1 METKPFFL
9 KLLLLTACTS
19 AVLVALHLLVPAAQA
34 HAGFAVAAVALFVLI
49 CVGLFYL
56 GRNAAQSKNKL
67 AFNNVI
73 SLSVFG
79 KMLASIGALFIYQ
92 KTAQPANEWFV
103 AIFLLTYVVYTVF
116 EVWFMTKLAK
126 A

>member
-1 METKPFFL
+1 TFYTN
-9 KLLLLTACTS
+9 LLAITAGAGALLA
-19 AVLVALHLLVPAAQA
+19 ALHFLIPAAQT
-34 HAGFAVAAVALFVLI
+34 HWKFAVASVLLFVTI
-49 CVGLFYL
+49 CVGLFYM
-56 GRNAAQSKNKL
+56 GRNTARSKNKL

-79 KMLASIGALFIYQ
+79 KMVISVAALFIYQ
-92 KTAQPANEWFV
+92 KAAHPANEWFV

-116 EVWFMTKLAK
+116 EVWFMTRLAK

>member
-1 METKPFFL
+1 METKPFL
-9 KLLLLTACTS
+9 IRLSLLTAGTA
-19 AVLVALHLLVPAAQA
+19 AVLSILLLLVPAAQL
-34 HAGFAVAAVALFVLI
+34 HWKFAIAAVALFVLI
-49 CVGLFYL
+49 CIGLFYM
-56 GRNAAQSKNKL
+56 GRDAAQSRNKL

-79 KMLASIGALFIYQ
+79 KMLASVAALFIYQ
-92 KTAQPANEWFV
+92 KMAAPANEWFV
-103 AIFLLTYVVYTVF
+103 AIFLLTYVVFTVF

>member
-1 METKPFFL
+1 METKTFYTN
-9 KLLLLTACTS
+9 LLAVTAGASALLA
-19 AVLVALHLLVPAAQA
+19 ALHFMIPAAQV
-34 HAGFAVAAVALFVLI
+34 HWKFAVASVSLFVVI
-49 CVGLFYL
+49 CVGLFYM
-56 GRNAAQSKNKL
+56 GRNTARSKNKL

-79 KMLASIGALFIYQ
+79 KMVASVAALFIYQ
-92 KTAQPANEWFV
+92 KTTHPANEWFV

-116 EVWFMTKLAK
+116 EVWFMTRLAK